1 MTPRVGCVLLTQA
14 KRPEELRRAVDSI
27 LRQRGVDVD
36 IIVVGNGAEP
46 PDMPERVRV
55 LTLPENVGIPAGRNA
70 GIDKVGGD
78 LVLFLD
84 DDAWLADEEFL
95 ADAARLF
102 AADPGLGVAQP
113 MVHDPEGGPTPRRF
127 VPRLRVGDTSHG
139 SDIVALWEGA
149 CVARRTALEQSGA
162 WPAEFF
168 YMHEGIDLAWRVMGA
183 GYAVRYCTELGAY
196 HPAVTPER
204 HAEGRYLSARN
215 RVWLARRNLPT
226 VLGAV
231 YVLAWFALDTL
242 RLRNIAAVREHL
254 RGYTAGLRLPCGER
268 RVLSWRTVARMARL
282 GRPPVI

>member
-1 MTPRVGCVLLTQA
+1 MSPRVGCVLLTQA
-14 KRPEELRRAVDSI
+14 KRPDELRRAVHSV
-27 LRQRGVDVD
+27 LRQRDIDVDV
-36 IIVVGNGAEP
+36 IVVGNGAKP
-46 PDMPERVRV
+46 PEMPEQVRT

-84 DDAWLADEEFL
+84 DDAWLADEDIL
-95 ADAARLF
+95 ANAVRLF
-102 AADPGLGVAQP
+102 AADVRLGVAQP

-127 VPRLRVGDTSHG
+127 VPRLRVGDPAHS

-149 CVARRTALEQSGA
+149 CVARRVTLEQGGA
-162 WPAEFF
+162 WPDEFF

-183 GYAVRYCTELGAY
+183 GYVVRYCTELGAY

-226 VLGAV
+226 AVGIV
-231 YVLAWFALDTL
+231 YVLTWFLLDTL
-242 RLRNIAAVREHL
+242 RLRSIAAVREHV
-254 RGYTAGLRLPCGER
+254 RGYLAGLRLPCGSR
-268 RVLSWRTVARMARL
+268 RVLSWRTIGRMTRL